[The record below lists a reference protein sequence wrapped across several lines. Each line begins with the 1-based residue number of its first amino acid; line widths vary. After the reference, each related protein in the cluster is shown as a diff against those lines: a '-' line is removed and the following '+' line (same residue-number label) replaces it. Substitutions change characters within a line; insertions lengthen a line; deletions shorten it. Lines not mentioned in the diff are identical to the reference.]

1 MALSISGSSPSFT
14 TYQGGV
20 LTSGT
25 AQASTSGT
33 SITFTSIPSWVKRIT
48 FVMSGV
54 STAANSYMT
63 VRVGS
68 GSISTSGY
76 VGYYSYVTNAG
87 ATSAAS
93 TTDGFQIQSASAGN
107 NVYALVTICNVSGNS
122 WVATVAGGSPAAST
136 TFQGG
141 GGITLGGALDR
152 VSITTPVGT
161 DTFDAGTINVL
172 YE

>member
-1 MALSISGSSPSFT
+1 MPLQLNGTTGVQGNSGAFVA
-14 TYQGGV
+14 G
-20 LTSGT
+20 TSVS
-25 AQASTSGT
+25 ASGT
-33 SITFTSIPSWVKRIT
+33 SVTFTNIPSWVKRVT
-48 FVMSGV
+48 LVLSGV

-63 VRVGS
+63 VRIGS
-68 GSISTSGY
+68 GTVATSGY
-76 VGYYSYVTNAG
+76 AGYYSYVTNAG

-93 TTDGFQIQSASAGN
+93 TTDGFQIQSASAAN
-107 NVYALVTICNVSGNS
+107 NVYAIVTISNISGNS
-122 WVATVAGGSPAAST
+122 WVATISGGSPAAST

-161 DTFDAGTINVL
+161 DTFDAGTINIL